1 MRLMGEKPESP
12 LVILQL
18 TTQRN
23 GVTRVVADAF
33 DYYIMDDSATVLFGA
48 VELSIQHEVKS

>member
-12 LVILQL
+12 LDILQL
-18 TTQRN
+18 RAQRD

-33 DYYIMDDSATVLFGA
+33 DYYIMDDSATVLSGA
-48 VELSIQHEVKS
+48 AELWIQH

>member
-12 LVILQL
+12 LDILQL
-18 TTQRN
+18 RAQRD

>member
-1 MRLMGEKPESP
+1 MGEKPESP

-23 GVTRVVADAF
+23 GVTSVVADAF